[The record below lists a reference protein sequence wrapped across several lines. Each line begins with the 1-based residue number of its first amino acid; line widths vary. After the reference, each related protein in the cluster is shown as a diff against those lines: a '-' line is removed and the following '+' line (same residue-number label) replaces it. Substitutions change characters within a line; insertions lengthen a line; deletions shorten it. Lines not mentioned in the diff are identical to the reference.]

1 MRHLWSIIFLL
12 TTLFAGHA
20 DDLTVDGVVYEWVT
34 EQNGYVVKGWD
45 KTTSIRY
52 LHIRAVVNDMD
63 VVAIADNAFN
73 FSEEHGF
80 YTQKPEIKTLVIDD
94 GVSRIGINAFVDC
107 THLTMACI
115 PGTVTTIGD
124 AAFFRCSALKVL
136 QLNEGLREIGEEAFA
151 NCSALETVVIP
162 ASVTNI
168 GSKAFLYCTAV
179 TDAHFLMSASAL
191 SGFDWYDGVVE
202 HEGGKEFN
210 TPAHTTIH
218 VPQGQRQA
226 YIDSGKFSA
235 WLGSIEEDTG
245 IYPLWWIVNYGTVGV
260 TYTVSDVL
268 TAVYADKNDVLYCK
282 DDNRWLTP
290 EHPRGDQLDYV
301 INSGLLASRGNVF
314 DQSNWV
320 ALTGLSAPTTYQDH
334 KIQGQT
340 ITGRLIDKRNP
351 EMAITSTTP
360 VKADA
365 TTYVP
370 NVYCPANFGPTIQE
384 GTNGI
389 TYFLM
394 PPKPMEVAFL
404 TWNVWYNNAFY
415 MAAHQHVEGG
425 THYNTH
431 GLSGGFN
438 FSPSLNT
445 PAITTNDLKE
455 GEAYE
460 FNAIIKRKPP
470 VTPSPSPR
478 RISADTRNL
487 SKDFEVFSIDLDP
500 DDTIT
505 AVTDLRDDKTV
516 KAVTYYTPSGY
527 ASATPWQGL
536 NIIVTTRSDGTSTT
550 EKRLF

>member
-20 DDLTVDGVVYEWVT
+20 DDLTVDGVVYEWDSG
-34 EQNGYVVKGWD
+34 QNGYVVKGWD

-73 FSEEHGF
+73 FSEEH
-80 YTQKPEIKTLVIDD
+80 TQKPEIKTLVIDD

-115 PGTVTTIGD
+115 PGSVTTIGN

-162 ASVTNI
+162 SSVTNI
-168 GSKAFLYCTAV
+168 GSNAFLYCTAV
-179 TDAHFLMSASAL
+179 TDAHFLMSDLAL
-191 SGFDWYDGVVE
+191 SGFNWYDGE
-202 HEGGKEFN
+202 LPHGGTEFN

-218 VPQGQRQA
+218 VPQGLRQA

-282 DDNRWLTP
+282 DDNHWLTP
-290 EHPRGDQLDYV
+290 EHPRGDQHDYV

-320 ALTGLSAPTTYQDH
+320 ALTGLSAPKTYQDH

-340 ITGRLIDKRNP
+340 ITGTLINKRNP

-370 NVYCPANFGPTIQE
+370 NVYCPANFGPTIQK
-384 GTNGI
+384 GTNRI

-415 MAAHQHVEGG
+415 MAHQHVEGG
-425 THYNTH
+425 THYNTA

-445 PAITTNDLKE
+445 PAIMTDVLKE
-455 GEAYE
+455 DEAYQ

-487 SKDFEVFSIDLDP
+487 NTDLEVFSIDLDP
-500 DDTIT
+500 NDTIT

-516 KAVTYYTPSGY
+516 KAVMYYTPSGY